1 MNDEFE
7 IPNGSYSVSN
17 IQDYIKSIIKK
28 HEELSN
34 NSSIHIYINR
44 INNRLVF
51 KMKDGYNLELQTPE
65 TMRLFGNTKKI
76 IDKTKNREN
85 VQSLEELEI
94 VLVEFN
100 LIDDQYQQNSEVLYT
115 IGVISKVLYLC
126 VNFEPSNLV
135 FLKKTYNT

>member
-1 MNDEFE
+1 
-7 IPNGSYSVSN
+7 
-17 IQDYIKSIIKK
+17 
-28 HEELSN
+28 
-34 NSSIHIYINR
+34 
-44 INNRLVF
+44 
-51 KMKDGYNLELQTPE
+51 MKDGYNLELQTPE

-85 VQSLEELEI
+85 VQSLEQLEI

-100 LIDDQYQQNSEVLYT
+100 LIDNQNQQNSEVLCT
-115 IGVISKVLYLC
+115 IGVISEVLYLC

>member
-1 MNDEFE
+1 
-7 IPNGSYSVSN
+7 
-17 IQDYIKSIIKK
+17 
-28 HEELSN
+28 
-34 NSSIHIYINR
+34 
-44 INNRLVF
+44 
-51 KMKDGYNLELQTPE
+51 MKDGYNLELQTPE

-85 VQSLEELEI
+85 VQSLEQFEI

-100 LIDDQYQQNSEVLYT
+100 LIDNQYQQNSEVLCT
-115 IGVISKVLYLC
+115 IGVTSEVLYLC